1 MANFF
6 SSSEEENLELL
17 SSWWKKYKYLS
28 IFLVLSVVVGIIFT
42 EVWTESSAKAL
53 QQETQEY
60 QALLESLDGP
70 DSETKTLAEEFVKKY
85 PKNIYAN
92 IAALHLAK
100 IYISTGELVLAANQL
115 SRVLE
120 QTSSNW
126 RNEFDPVHSTARLRL
141 AKVLLAQEKPKE
153 ALKIINQSQY
163 LNGALFELRGDAE
176 AELNKINEA
185 RISYTLALESTQS
198 TALKTLI
205 KMKIADLKIDED

>member
-1 MANFF
+1 M
-6 SSSEEENLELL
+6 
-17 SSWWKKYKYLS
+17 
-28 IFLVLSVVVGIIFT
+28 
-42 EVWTESSAKAL
+42 
-53 QQETQEY
+53 
-60 QALLESLDGP
+60 
-70 DSETKTLAEEFVKKY
+70 
-85 PKNIYAN
+85 
-92 IAALHLAK
+92 HLAK

-141 AKVLLAQEKPKE
+141 ANVLLVQEKPKE
-153 ALKIINQSQY
+153 ALKIISQSQY

-205 KMKIADLKIDED
+205 KMKIADLKIDEDKRKKSIYIGC

>member
-28 IFLVLSVVVGIIFT
+28 IFLVLSVVAGIIFT
-42 EVWTESSAKAL
+42 EVWIESSAKTRQL
-53 QQETQEY
+53 ETQEY
-60 QALLESLDGP
+60 QSLLESLDGP
-70 DSETKTLAEEFVKKY
+70 DSETKILAEEFVKKY

-92 IAALHLAK
+92 MAALHLAK
-100 IYISTGELVLAANQL
+100 IYIGTGELVLAANQL

-141 AKVLLAQEKPKE
+141 ANVLLAQEKPKE

-176 AELNKINEA
+176 ADLNKINEA
-185 RISYTLALESTQS
+185 QISYTLALESTQS